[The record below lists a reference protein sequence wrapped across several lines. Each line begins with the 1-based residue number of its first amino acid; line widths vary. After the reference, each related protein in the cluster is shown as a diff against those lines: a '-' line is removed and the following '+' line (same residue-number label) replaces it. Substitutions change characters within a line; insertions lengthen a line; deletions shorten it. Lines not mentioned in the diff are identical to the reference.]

1 MRQLRWLYSLIFLAL
16 LGSTAFA
23 QGTPTGTIQGMVTDK
38 TGEAIQ
44 GAAITIIQTSTNAT
58 RTTVTDSGG
67 RFNVPFVPPGTFT
80 VSVTAKGF
88 RSAKQ
93 ENILVQVTETRA
105 VNFKLDVGTVTQTVE
120 VSATTEN
127 LDVDT
132 SSMGETI
139 QSKAML
145 ELPSNGRNPFSFAM
159 LVPGV
164 NNVGGAST
172 PHIAGS
178 RNGNNEQMIDGMT
191 NILPE
196 NNVGNNSSAYQP
208 VEDSIQE
215 MNVQTSVLPAEYG
228 RFSGG
233 TESLVTKSGTN
244 QLHGSFFEFIQ
255 NGGMDAIPFG
265 SPGIKNTRGKP
276 VMHQYQT
283 GGTIGGPIVFPGYNG
298 HNRSF
303 FFFDFEDSRAA
314 NGAVN
319 TYSVPNPAWFSGD
332 FTSLFGSTT
341 PVLFDPDTAAKN
353 SNGVYERQPFVT
365 NGQYNIL
372 PSSRISAVTQAALKY
387 FPKPNIPGAGTY
399 NNYQQAGSVPYDYW
413 HFDAKVDQDVT
424 KKWHSF
430 LRYSMLKQTGSTLN
444 DYNNAASPGN
454 YGGTFHGYEYSGSF
468 NNTVT
473 FSPTLLGE
481 FRYGLSKSTYNRLPV
496 GGSFSPGTLGFDAG
510 FVAQSALEGEMF
522 PHFGFGG
529 NGSFSDLGPLGYE
542 EFQED
547 PLVQD
552 INGSLVKIVGAHS
565 IKVGGEFRALRLN
578 FYQWSYPSGT
588 FSADDSWTRQFP
600 QKSDTT
606 GFSVAS
612 LLLGLPSG
620 GDISEDEKS
629 ISTSQYWAFY
639 AQDDWK
645 VSPLLTLNLGI
656 RYDFDVPHEEQ
667 RNQQSFW
674 DPNAPS
680 PLTNSTNANGQTPA
694 QVASANGVNCPAC
707 SNLLGA
713 MMLSGAPGARY
724 GRRQGPID
732 KNDWGPRI
740 GLAYNATPKMVIR
753 AGAGIVFQAS
763 ALQAAGTTGSPGNQG
778 FATQTNFSPSFTNQD
793 GPPIASLYSPDIS
806 LPASAQVPFSKYN
819 TPQGHQAAC
828 LASAACVQGI
838 DVGNSI
844 SNSFFDSYRTP
855 YSIQWNANVEFAMP
869 AGIKLQFGYL
879 GNRGVFLIDGDPG
892 KPYDQ
897 LSTGTLAQYGCTPGA
912 STSKCELLN
921 QVANPFQGIIGN
933 STYTVFGTGLG
944 NSSTVE
950 EGALL
955 KHWPQYSSV
964 YSYRKAGASSMYN
977 AFTVQAQR
985 QYNNGLAF
993 SLAFTDG
1000 REYDNAA
1007 SPVGYLGPTSQTYAD
1022 QYNPKAEWSLG
1033 AQNINY
1039 DIAGYVVYELPFGHG
1054 RLFLNSAGKGTNLF
1068 INGWQI
1074 SGIENWST
1082 GTPIVLGAVSNGTT
1096 TQADQS
1102 NFGQRPAWSGRTAKL
1117 QSPSYRQW
1125 FNPNVFSMPQSFA
1138 IGNAP
1143 RTLANVNNP
1152 SSQNLDLSLA
1162 KNNVWG
1168 ADRRYNVQFRL
1179 EMFNAFNHP
1188 VLGGPNTGLF
1198 SGSPVPGGQYGNQF
1212 GVITGYANSQ
1222 RRIQVA
1228 AKVYF

>member
-1 MRQLRWLYSLIFLAL
+1 MRLLRRFFCMIVFTL
-16 LGSTAFA
+16 LGVPAFA
-23 QGTPTGTIQGMVTDK
+23 QGTPTGTIQGLVTDK
-38 TGEAIQ
+38 TGAAVQ
-44 GAAITIIQTSTNAT
+44 GATVTITQTSTNET
-58 RTTVTDSGG
+58 RTSVTDAGG
-67 RFNVPFVPPGTFT
+67 RYIAPFVPPGTY
-80 VSVTAKGF
+80 SVAVDAKGF

-93 ENILVQVTETRA
+93 ENVLVQVTETRA
-105 VNFKLDVGTVTQTVE
+105 VNFKLDVGSVNETVQVT
-120 VSATTEN
+120 ATAET

-132 SSMGETI
+132 SSVGETI

-145 ELPSNGRNPFSFAM
+145 ELPDNGRNPFDFAM

-164 NNVGGAST
+164 NNVGNAST

-215 MNVQTSVLPAEYG
+215 INVQTSVLPAEYG

-233 TESLVTKSGTN
+233 TESLITKSGTN

-255 NGGMDAIPFG
+255 NGAMDAIPFG
-265 SPGIKNTRGKP
+265 TPGVKTVGSKP
-276 VMHQYQT
+276 IMHQYQT
-283 GGTIGGPIVFPGYNG
+283 GGTIGGPIMFPGYNG

-314 NGAVN
+314 NGQTS
-319 TYSVPNPAWFSGD
+319 TYSVPNAAWYNGD
-332 FTSLFGSTT
+332 FTSLYGSTK
-341 PVLFDPDTAAKN
+341 PALFDPDTAAKN
-353 SNGVYERQPFVT
+353 SSGVYERQPFNV
-365 NGQYNIL
+365 NGQYNML
-372 PSSRISAVTQAALKY
+372 PSSRISPVTQAALKF
-387 FPKPNIPGAGTY
+387 FPAPNIPGAGTY
-399 NNYQQAGSVPYDYW
+399 NNYQQTGSVPYDYW
-413 HFDAKVDQDVT
+413 HFDTKIDQDVT

-496 GGSFSPGTLGFDAG
+496 GGTFSPGTLGFDSG

-552 INGSLVKIVGAHS
+552 INGSLVKIAGSHS

-588 FSADDSWTRQFP
+588 FTADDTWTRQFP
-600 QKSDTT
+600 QQSDTT

-612 LLLGLPSG
+612 LLLGLPDY

-639 AQDDWK
+639 GQDDWK
-645 VSPLLTLNLGI
+645 VTPKLTLNLGV

-667 RNQQSFW
+667 RNQQSYW
-674 DPNAPS
+674 DPTLPS
-680 PLTNSTNANGQTPA
+680 PLTSATNANGQTPA
-694 QVASANGVNCPAC
+694 QVAAAAGVSCPAC
-707 SNLLGA
+707 SNLLGS
-713 MMLSGAPGARY
+713 MILSGAANSRY
-724 GRRQGPID
+724 GRRQGPIEKAD
-732 KNDWGPRI
+732 FGPRA
-740 GLAYNATPKMVIR
+740 GFAYSVTPKMVLR
-753 AGAGIVFQAS
+753 GGGGIVFQPS

-793 GPPIASLYSPDIS
+793 GLPIATLYSPDPA
-806 LPASAQVPFSKYN
+806 LPASAKTPFATYN

-828 LASAACVQGI
+828 LSSAACVAGI

-844 SNSFFDSYRTP
+844 SNSYFDSYRTP
-855 YSIQWNANVEFAMP
+855 YSIEWNANAEFQLSNSL
-869 AGIKLQFGYL
+869 KLQLGYL
-879 GNRGVFLIDGDPG
+879 GNRGVFLINGDPG

-912 STSKCELLN
+912 PTSQCQLLN

-944 NSSTVE
+944 GSSTVE

-955 KHWPQYSSV
+955 KHWPQYGSV
-964 YSYRKAGASSMYN
+964 YSYRKPGADSMYN
-977 AFTVQAQR
+977 ALTVLLQKQLSR
-985 QYNNGLAF
+985 GLQF
-993 SLAFTDG
+993 SWAFTDS

-1022 QYNPKAEWSLG
+1022 QYNPKAEWSIG
-1033 AQNINY
+1033 AQNISYN
-1039 DIAGYVVYELPFGHG
+1039 IAGEVVYELPFGHG
-1054 RLFLNSAGKGTNLF
+1054 EAFLNSGSAVADKL
-1068 INGWQI
+1068 IKGWQV
-1074 SGIENWST
+1074 SGWETWST
-1082 GTPIVLGAVSNGTT
+1082 GTPIVLGSVGNGTT

-1102 NFGQRPAWSGRTAKL
+1102 PFGQRPAWSGQSAKL
-1117 QSPSYRQW
+1117 QSPTYKQW
-1125 FNPNVFSMPQSFA
+1125 FNPTVFSMPVSFA

-1143 RTLANVNNP
+1143 RTLGNVNNP
-1152 SSQNLDLSLA
+1152 AYQNLDMALA
-1162 KNNVWG
+1162 KNTYWG
-1168 ADRRYNVQFRL
+1168 SDEHYNVQFRL
-1179 EMFNAFNHP
+1179 EMFNALNHP

-1212 GVITGYANSQ
+1212 GVITGYANAQ